1 MPGILQCDVSGP
13 SGVSQLDWILAA
25 LRRRPDAVFIEYAG
39 NQDTIGELIAAARG
53 SCLVVV
59 SMERGF
65 EHLIDYLRCKAI
77 PRSVSTQAVLGG
89 VGQRLIPRVCSNC
102 TTIYTPKDS
111 ELRQLRIRCEAPSR
125 LSFARGTG
133 CSECRGTGRSGFVGV
148 HEVAVMNDDLRTMFL
163 QKSPPEAIRQ
173 HLLDRGMTTYYE
185 STIQKLVA
193 REIASTAAVAYCQ
206 HLWRELKGWITVD
219 PDSGLARRTDRSD
232 LEH

>member
-1 MPGILQCDVSGP
+1 
-13 SGVSQLDWILAA
+13 
-25 LRRRPDAVFIEYAG
+25 
-39 NQDTIGELIAAARG
+39 
-53 SCLVVV
+53 
-59 SMERGF
+59 
-65 EHLIDYLRCKAI
+65 
-77 PRSVSTQAVLGG
+77 
-89 VGQRLIPRVCSNC
+89 
-102 TTIYTPKDS
+102 
-111 ELRQLRIRCEAPSR
+111 
-125 LSFARGTG
+125 
-133 CSECRGTGRSGFVGV
+133 
-148 HEVAVMNDDLRTMFL
+148 MFL